1 MPVVQLVNYRRR
13 EALRGQEQPHRRSS
27 VVSTEVA
34 APSFRAAGAAPESI
48 FGFSF
53 VIDRHESPLA

>member
-1 MPVVQLVNYRRR
+1 M
-13 EALRGQEQPHRRSS
+13 
-27 VVSTEVA
+27 VSTEVA

-53 VIDRHESPLA
+53 VIDRHESPLAYSRCRIGAFI